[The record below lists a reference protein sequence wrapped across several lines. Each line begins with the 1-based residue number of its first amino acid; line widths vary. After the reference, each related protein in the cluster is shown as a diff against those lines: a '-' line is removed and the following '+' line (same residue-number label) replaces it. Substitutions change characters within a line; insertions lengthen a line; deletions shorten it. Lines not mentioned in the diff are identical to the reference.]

1 MGRLDIV
8 ISDSTENKLR
18 KRVAL
23 QGKGAISKAIEEALV
38 EWLNAKRGL
47 DA

>member
-8 ISDSTENKLR
+8 IPDDIENKLR

-23 QGKGAISKAIEEALV
+23 RGKGAISKAIAEALTLWFKESKV
-38 EWLNAKRGL
+38 KP
-47 DA
+47 